1 MSSRRSLWSL
11 LAFGAMSL
19 QASLAFAQVG
29 APRPERP
36 DRGLY
41 KSTAQDTSDLL
52 ALNGSAG
59 VGWDDNILL
68 DLPGNTDPRNATGE
82 SGTIINGGG
91 GISYSRTR
99 SKASFMA
106 SEASSVRLYP
116 GQTIDHIFGHN
127 ASIAAGFAFNDRTRL
142 SASEVVTYQPYTFSS
157 LFPQSLD
164 PNLQFLPVQ
173 GPALELAAN
182 KTQYLQYTSSVTFNR
197 ELSRRTAFY
206 AGYNFTQGD
215 TAYGNGRFTSQGA
228 NAGVRWSLTRNLGLR
243 TGYGYQTAT
252 YGVDARTLGYHNI
265 DVGVDYNKALSF
277 SRRTTLSFGT
287 GTSALTDGQTTSYHA
302 TGDVQLNHEIG
313 RTWAA
318 TISYDRAFQF
328 VGTLLEPVFYD
339 AASASV
345 GGLVNRRVRVQ
356 TSARASLGKMGL
368 GRERVDNDY
377 DTYQG
382 IATVAIAL
390 TRYIDLGV
398 DYTIYRYRFGSGA
411 VLPIGI
417 PRDVERQSISAHI
430 DVWAPLYSR
439 ARRNNASR

>member
-1 MSSRRSLWSL
+1 
-11 LAFGAMSL
+11 MSL

-36 DRGLY
+36 DRGMY
-41 KSTAQDTSDLL
+41 RGGTQETSDLL
-52 ALNGSAG
+52 AVNGSVGA
-59 VGWDDNILL
+59 GWDNNILL

-82 SGTIINGGG
+82 SGSILSGGG
-91 GISYSRTR
+91 GISYSRSR
-99 SKASFMA
+99 SKASFTA
-106 SEASSVRLYP
+106 SEASSIRLYP
-116 GQTIDHIFGHN
+116 GQTIDHIFGHT
-127 ASIAAGFAFNDRTRL
+127 ASIAAGVTFNDRTRL
-142 SASEVVTYQPYTFSS
+142 SASEVVSYQPYTFASS

-182 KTQYLQYTSSVTFNR
+182 ATQYLQYTSSVSFNR
-197 ELSRRTAFY
+197 KVSRRTDFY
-206 AGYNFTQGD
+206 AGYNFSQGD
-215 TAYGNGRFTSQGA
+215 TAYGNGRFTNQGA
-228 NAGVRWSLTRNLGLR
+228 NAGLRWSLTRNLGLR
-243 TGYGYQTAT
+243 TGYGYQTAR
-252 YGVDARTLGYHNI
+252 YGGDARNLGYHNI
-265 DVGVDYNKALSF
+265 DVGLDYNRALSF

-287 GTSALTDGQTTSYHA
+287 GTTALTDGQTTSYHA
-302 TGDVQLNHEIG
+302 TGNAQLIHEIG
-313 RTWAA
+313 RTWQA

-328 VGTLLEPVFYD
+328 VDTLLEPVFYD
-339 AASASV
+339 SASAGV

-356 TSARASLGKMGL
+356 TTARASLGKMVA
-368 GRERVDNDY
+368 GRERVDNDF

-390 TRYIDLGV
+390 TRYFDLGV

-411 VLPIGI
+411 VLPPGV
-417 PRDVERQSISAHI
+417 PQNVERQSISAHI